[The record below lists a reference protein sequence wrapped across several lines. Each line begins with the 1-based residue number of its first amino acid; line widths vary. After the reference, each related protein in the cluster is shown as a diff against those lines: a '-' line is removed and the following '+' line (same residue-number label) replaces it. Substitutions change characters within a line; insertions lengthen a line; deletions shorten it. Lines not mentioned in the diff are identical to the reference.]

1 MRILK
6 LANVRKLR
14 AAYFKLWI
22 GVKTLG
28 HGIGDDVSKIGKQ
41 VAKMDFER
49 SGDVFDWSRRQLD
62 PPGSTTLHPQERR
75 TRQLQ
80 LVGLVPVVGI
90 LLARRTWYRRA
101 DRFLRNATGG
111 SRLAAPDRLLR

>member
-1 MRILK
+1 MSLLQKNRMRILK

-62 PPGSTTLHPQERR
+62 LPGSATLHPQERR
-75 TRQLQ
+75 ASTSTGRSRASCRDS
-80 LVGLVPVVGI
+80 
-90 LLARRTWYRRA
+90 LARRTWYR
-101 DRFLRNATGG
+101 
-111 SRLAAPDRLLR
+111 